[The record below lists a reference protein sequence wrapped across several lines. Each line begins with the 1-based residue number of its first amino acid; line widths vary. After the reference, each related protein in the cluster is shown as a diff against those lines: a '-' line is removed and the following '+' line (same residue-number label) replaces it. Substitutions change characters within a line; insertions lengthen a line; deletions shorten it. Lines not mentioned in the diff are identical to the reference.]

1 MTEIFEKL
9 KTLQDIL
16 VEKYSIEHEI
26 EDSPKKLSV
35 QDELLAR
42 LKKEFIV
49 KNTEYEEARAKVLK
63 LKADLA
69 EAETARER
77 GEKNMES
84 ISTHREYE
92 VLEKSIKDSTEL
104 EQTVRKELQ
113 KEETNLNE
121 LNENLKQDEK
131 LIVSQEKELNEGK
144 DDLEKEISGMR
155 KKLESLEKKETKLI
169 PGIDPEIVFKFER
182 IIRNKRTG
190 IVAVRGNVCEGCHMI
205 LPAQFANE
213 VHNGDEIHFCPY
225 CSRILFYQEPEDGE
239 SDFFQLDE
247 TGSLAGF
254 DEEDFSDEADDDDD
268 DNASSQ
274 ATSDSSTMSEI
285 EFDE

>member
-9 KTLQDIL
+9 KKLQEIL

-49 KNTEYEEARAKVLK
+49 KNTEYEEVRSKVLK
-63 LKADLA
+63 LKADLS
-69 EAETARER
+69 EAELARER

-92 VLEKSIKDSTEL
+92 VLEKSIKDSTDL
-104 EQTVRKELQ
+104 EQTVRKELH
-113 KEETNLNE
+113 KEEASLNE
-121 LNENLKQDEK
+121 LNDRLKQDEK
-131 LIVSQEKELNEGK
+131 LIISQEKELNDGK
-144 DDLEKEISGMR
+144 DELEKEINAMR
-155 KKLESLEKKETKLI
+155 KQLDNLEKKEAKLI

-182 IIRNKRTG
+182 IIKNKKTG
-190 IVAVRGNVCEGCHMI
+190 IVAVKGNVCEGCHMI

-213 VHNGDEIHFCPY
+213 VHNGDKIHFCPY
-225 CSRILFYQEPEDGE
+225 CSRILFYQEPEAGE
-239 SDFFQLDE
+239 DDFFQLDE

-254 DEEDFSDEADDDDD
+254 DEDDFSDEEEEDDD
-268 DNASSQ
+268 SSQ
-274 ATSDSSTMSEI
+274 PTSEAGSMNEM

>member
-9 KTLQDIL
+9 KTLQEIL
-16 VEKYSIEHEI
+16 GEKYSIEHEI
-26 EDSPKKLSV
+26 EESPKKLSV

-49 KNTEYEEARAKVLK
+49 KNTAYEEVRAKVLK

-69 EAETARER
+69 EAESAREM

-92 VLEKSIKDSTEL
+92 VLEKAIKDSTDL
-104 EQTVRKELQ
+104 EQSIRKDLHR
-113 KEETNLNE
+113 EEKNLAE
-121 LNENLKQDEK
+121 LNDNLQQDEK
-131 LIVSQEKELNEGK
+131 LIKSQETDLNESK
-144 DDLEKEISGMR
+144 EQLDQEISSMR
-155 KKLESLEKKETKLI
+155 KQLENLEKKEAKLI
-169 PGIDPEIVFKFER
+169 PGIDPDIVFKFER
-182 IIRNKRTG
+182 IIKNKQSG
-190 IVAVRGNVCEGCHMI
+190 IVAVKGNVCEGCHMI

-239 SDFFQLDE
+239 SDFFQFDD

-254 DEEDFSDEADDDDD
+254 DEDDFSDEEGDEEEEEDPRAI
-268 DNASSQ
+268 STSQ
-274 ATSDSSTMSEI
+274 TMSEMDF
-285 EFDE
+285 EE